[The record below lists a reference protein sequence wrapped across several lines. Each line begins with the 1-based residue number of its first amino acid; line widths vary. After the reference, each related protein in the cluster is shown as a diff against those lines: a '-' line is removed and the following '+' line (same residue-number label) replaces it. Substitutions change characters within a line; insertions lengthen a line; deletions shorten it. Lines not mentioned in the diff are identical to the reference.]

1 MKDLVKL
8 KERLMK
14 TVKEK
19 RKGSK
24 EAELMLP
31 NFHGKSQKM
40 SLRSVKRSSLCKQ
53 EKLTTKKRSKRRCL
67 KPRRL

>member
-1 MKDLVKL
+1 MRSQALKDLVKL

-24 EAELMLP
+24 EAELMLLIST
-31 NFHGKSQKM
+31 GKVRKGAQD
-40 SLRSVKRSSLCKQ
+40 
-53 EKLTTKKRSKRRCL
+53 
-67 KPRRL
+67 P